1 MSSALHYPPTK
12 ASAEESPRVLCEVGR
27 SDDNPKLS
35 YHFQHNPTS
44 HKRFIVGKLEQKAHT
59 TNLWFNAS
67 ANLNSNS
74 YQTAFKMRTVTNTDG
89 FNNQ

>member
-1 MSSALHYPPTK
+1 MSSTLHYPLTK
-12 ASAEESPRVLCEVGR
+12 ASAEESPQVLCEVGR

-44 HKRFIVGKLEQKAHT
+44 HKRFTLGKLEQKKHT
-59 TNLWFNAS
+59 TNLWLNTS

-74 YQTAFKMRTVTNTDG
+74 CQTAFKMRTAAQTQTA
-89 FNNQ
+89 F